1 MKNNWAAWSIKH
13 KQIIYFFMF
22 LCLVMGIY
30 SYNSLGRSE
39 DPSFTIKQMVV
50 SAAWPG
56 ATAKEVEEHLTDKIE
71 KQLQTVPN
79 IDRITSYSRPGTAV
93 INVYLQ
99 DTVPVKEI
107 KQRWLELRNIVNDGK
122 GDLPDGALGPFF
134 NDRFDDVYGNIY
146 AVTSDSFSYEEMR
159 VVAENIKDKF
169 FQIPDVKKVELV
181 GVQPEKIYI
190 QMSNAKLAQLGIPID
205 TLASTIQAETAVT
218 PSGMAESDSTNTYL
232 RLTGS
237 PDTLANISNI
247 PIQAN
252 DRTFRLGDI
261 AEIKRGY
268 AEPAE
273 PKMYFNGQPA
283 VGIAISMEDG
293 GNNIKLGANL
303 DQAVRQIQQELPLG
317 FELGQVANQPQVVKN
332 AIGEFTDS
340 LLEAILIVLAV
351 SLLSLGRRCGYVI
364 SVCIPL
370 VLLGTFIGMYA
381 MNINLHKVSLG
392 ALIISLGMLVDDAIV
407 VVELMEVKMSEGW
420 ERTKA
425 ASYAFETCAMPLL
438 TGTLITCTGFM
449 PIFFAKSSAAE
460 FASSLFPVI
469 STALLLSW
477 VISATVAPVLG
488 HAWIKPKQLINE
500 NDVYNTAFYKKFRS
514 VLSWSMLH
522 QKIVILSTVSIFIG
536 SLLLVPLIKQEFF
549 PASVRP
555 ELLVELNLPEGS
567 SIKAT
572 DEAALKLTNMLK
584 DNPDVESIGSYV
596 GKSAPRFVLV
606 MDPVQPRNNYAQLVV
621 VAKDI
626 DARKRLEPQIRE
638 LVAANLPNVVSYS
651 RSIPLG
657 PPAAYPVMLRVTGPD
672 DNIVK
677 EYAQK
682 VRTVMAQNPA
692 VTMTRFDWMEQNGAA
707 KLTID
712 NDKLRQMGLSRKEVA
727 TALQAEISGYTVA
740 QYLEGDQAID
750 MVFRLQPV
758 DRSTVTELETLT
770 IPTSAGAVPL
780 SQVARLSYE
789 SENGMIWRRNLLPTI
804 TVCGGIGEGVTG
816 NDITQQVY
824 DDLAD
829 LRQNL
834 PNGVTIEIGGSLE
847 DSAKTLGYLL
857 EPVPVMLLLMM
868 ILLMLQLKDIRKLFI
883 ILCTAPLGV
892 TGVML
897 GLIIFNAPLGF
908 MAELGILALTGIIIR
923 NSVVLIDQIDLH
935 LQAGK
940 SPWESVLE
948 SAIVRFR
955 PIMLAAL
962 TTILG
967 LIPMFTSPFWNSM
980 AVAIACGLSA
990 ATLLTLIVLPVIYA
1004 AVFKIKPE

>member
-1 MKNNWAAWSIKH
+1 ML
-13 KQIIYFFMF
+13 
-22 LCLVMGIY
+22 LCLVMGIH

-50 SAAWPG
+50 SASWPG
-56 ATAKEVEEHLTDKIE
+56 ATAQEVEEHLTDKLE
-71 KQLQTVPN
+71 QQLQTVPN
-79 IDRITSYSRPGTAV
+79 IDKITSYSRPGTAV
-93 INVYLQ
+93 ITVYLQ
-99 DTVPVKEI
+99 DEVPGKEI
-107 KQRWLELRNIVNDGK
+107 KQRWLEARNIVNDAK
-122 GDLPDGALGPFF
+122 SELPNGTVGPFF

-146 AVTSDSFSYEEMR
+146 ALTSDSFSYEELR
-159 VVAENIKDKF
+159 VAAENIKDKF

-181 GVQPEKIYI
+181 GVQPEKIYV
-190 QMSNAKLAQLGIPID
+190 QMSNTKLAQLGIPID
-205 TLASTIQAETAVT
+205 TLAAAIQAETAIA
-218 PSGMAESDSTNTYL
+218 PAGMAESDSTNTYL

-237 PDTLANISNI
+237 PDTLANISSI

-252 DRTFRLGDI
+252 GRTFRLGDI
-261 AEIKRGY
+261 AEISRGY
-268 AEPAE
+268 AEPSE

-283 VGIAISMEDG
+283 VGIAISMADG
-293 GNNIKLGANL
+293 GNNIKLGENL
-303 DQAVRQIQQELPLG
+303 EQSIQQLQQQLPLG
-317 FELGQVANQPQVVKN
+317 FNLSQVANQPQVVKN
-332 AIGEFTDS
+332 AIGEFTES

-381 MNINLHKVSLG
+381 LNIDLHKVSLG

-420 ERTKA
+420 ERAKA

-469 STALLLSW
+469 SMALLLSW
-477 VISATVAPVLG
+477 LISATVAPVLG
-488 HAWIKPKQLINE
+488 YAWIKPKQLLNE
-500 NDVYNTAFYKKFRS
+500 ADVYQTAFYTKFRS
-514 VLSWSMLH
+514 LLSWSLLH
-522 QKIVILSTVSIFIG
+522 KKIVLLTTIAVFTA
-536 SLLLVPLIKQEFF
+536 SLFLITFIKQEFF

-572 DEAALKLTNMLK
+572 DSATLKLTELLR
-584 DNPDVESIGSYV
+584 DNPDIASISSYV

-606 MDPVQPRNNYAQLVV
+606 MDPVQPRTNYAQLVI

-626 DARKRLEPQIRE
+626 EARKRLEPQIQE
-638 LVAANLPNVVSYS
+638 LVTANLPDVVSYA

-657 PPAAYPVMLRVTGPD
+657 PPAAYPVMLRVAGPD
-672 DNIVK
+672 KQVVQ

-692 VTMTRFDWMEQNGAA
+692 VTMTRFDWLQQSGAA
-707 KLTID
+707 RLTID
-712 NDKLRQMGLSRKEVA
+712 NDKLRQMGLDRKTIA
-727 TALQAEISGYTVA
+727 AALQAEISGTTVA
-740 QYLEGDQAID
+740 QYLEGDQAIGI
-750 MVFRLQPV
+750 VFRLQPV
-758 DRSTVTELETLT
+758 DRDTVTALETLT
-770 IPTSAGAVPL
+770 IPTTAGAVPL
-780 SQVARLSYE
+780 AQVAHLSYE
-789 SENGMIWRRNLLPTI
+789 SENAMIWRRNLLPTI

-824 DDLAD
+824 DSLAE

-834 PNGVTIEIGGSLE
+834 PSGVTIEIGGSLE
-847 DSAKTLGYLL
+847 DSSKTFGYLL
-857 EPVPVMLLLMM
+857 KPVPVMLLVMM
-868 ILLMLQLKDIRKLFI
+868 ILLMLQLKDIRKLFV
-883 ILCTAPLGV
+883 ILCTAPLGL

-897 GLIIFNAPLGF
+897 GLIIFNAPMGF
-908 MAELGILALTGIIIR
+908 MAELGTLALTGIIIR

-940 SPWESVLE
+940 SPWEAVLE

-967 LIPMFTSPFWNSM
+967 LIPMFVSPFWNSM
-980 AVAIACGLSA
+980 AIAIACGLTV
-990 ATLLTLIVLPVIYA
+990 ATALTLIVMPVIYA
-1004 AVFKIKPE
+1004 TVFKITPE